1 MSTHI
6 DGLDTSNT
14 FVTVTTN
21 DALAKS
27 YSEHEFHED
36 DADSSVL
43 ALEAP
48 GNCHLVIIEGDLEV
62 FARRIWQAA
71 FPDDDHTRSVP
82 NEDQWEDSERRR
94 LGMTDQSTMN
104 TLITAAESWR
114 DELDTEIIPAA
125 ADDDVVGY
133 RSDSI
138 AISEAIDHARS
149 SMRTSEVESTV
160 PVADLPRIVTD
171 PNHGVISLI
180 GDRGNPSLIT
190 GHLRE
195 SSLVKGAL
203 SVETEHG
210 TVYLDLESTQRIRE
224 EATTRMTS

>member
-1 MSTHI
+1 MI
-6 DGLDTSNT
+6 
-14 FVTVTTN
+14 
-21 DALAKS
+21 
-27 YSEHEFHED
+27 
-36 DADSSVL
+36 
-43 ALEAP
+43 
-48 GNCHLVIIEGDLEV
+48 
-62 FARRIWQAA
+62 
-71 FPDDDHTRSVP
+71 
-82 NEDQWEDSERRR
+82 
-94 LGMTDQSTMN
+94 DQSTMN

-138 AISEAIDHARS
+138 AISEAIDHARA

-160 PVADLPRIVTD
+160 PVADLPGIVTD
-171 PNHGVISLI
+171 PNRGVISLI
-180 GDRGNPSLIT
+180 GDHGSPSLIT

-224 EATTRMTS
+224 EATTRMIS

>member
-6 DGLDTSNT
+6 DGLDTSHT
-14 FVTVTTN
+14 AVTVTTN
-21 DALAKS
+21 DTLAKN
-27 YSEHEFHED
+27 YSEYEFYED

-48 GNCHLVIIEGDLEV
+48 GNCHLVVIEGDLED
-62 FARRIWQAA
+62 FARRVWQA
-71 FPDDDHTRSVP
+71 
-82 NEDQWEDSERRR
+82 SERRR
-94 LGMTDQSTMN
+94 LGMTDSEWAEATIDEDWV
-104 TLITAAESWR
+104 ITAAESWR

-138 AISEAIDHARS
+138 AISEAIDHARA

-160 PVADLPRIVTD
+160 PVADLPGIVTD
-171 PNHGVISLI
+171 PNRGVISLI
-180 GDRGNPSLIT
+180 GDHGNPSLIT
-190 GHLRE
+190 GYLRE
-195 SSLVKGAL
+195 SSLVKWTL